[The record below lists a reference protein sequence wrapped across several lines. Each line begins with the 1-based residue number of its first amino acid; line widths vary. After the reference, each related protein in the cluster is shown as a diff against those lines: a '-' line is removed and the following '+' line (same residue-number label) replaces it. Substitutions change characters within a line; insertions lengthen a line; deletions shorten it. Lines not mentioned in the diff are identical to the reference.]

1 MERLTTGTVLD
12 RPRLELRAA
21 EPVEPA
27 RKDRQGDKPAE
38 AASLKKEDS
47 ARLDLRDLAEQ
58 VAAIEKMRSDVS
70 ALKSNRLRIDR
81 HEESGQFIYRIFNED
96 TGETIR
102 RWPPEGYLD
111 LVAFLKDEQGKLVDE
126 RA

>member
-1 MERLTTGTVLD
+1 MERLTTGTVID

-27 RKDRQGDKPAE
+27 RKDPRGDRQAD
-38 AASLKKEDS
+38 AASKEKGDT
-47 ARLDLRDLAEQ
+47 RRPDMRDLAEQ
-58 VAAIEKMRSDVS
+58 VAAIEKMRQNVS
-70 ALKSNRLRIDR
+70 ALESNRLKIDR
-81 HEESGQFIYRIFNED
+81 HEESGQFVYRIFNED

-102 RWPPEGYLD
+102 RWPPENYLD
-111 LVAFLKDEQGKLVDE
+111 LVAFLKDEQGRLIDE